1 VALAIELARWF
12 AEPLWSRGYV
22 EVAAGLTAFLGH
34 LFPIYLG
41 FRGGKGV
48 ATGAGAVVVL
58 VPIPAL
64 FAFGVWTVI
73 LCATRLMSLASI
85 LAVVVL
91 CAAHMRMPW
100 AWDWLEPRTWFCVVA
115 GVLVIVKHHANIE
128 RLLSGTE
135 NQLKENSLM
144 QQLTKSLHVLALG
157 LWFGSA
163 VFFLFVALSLL
174 ASFEKAALRD
184 PREPWFPQATLLL
197 DKRGDVEGMKEQG
210 SRAFGFVITPMF
222 GPYFMLQGVCG
233 FVALGTALAWL
244 KYGSPVH
251 RWRVNILIVA
261 IAFVLVGWWLERKVN
276 ALRDPRNQAM
286 EVYLQ
291 DRTNAD
297 KVEAKDLARGEF
309 GLWHTFSLF
318 ANFAVILCVTAAMA
332 MAGNLG
338 ETSTKET
345 ARNQTE

>member
-1 VALAIELARWF
+1 
-12 AEPLWSRGYV
+12 
-22 EVAAGLTAFLGH
+22 
-34 LFPIYLG
+34 
-41 FRGGKGV
+41 
-48 ATGAGAVVVL
+48 
-58 VPIPAL
+58 
-64 FAFGVWTVI
+64 
-73 LCATRLMSLASI
+73 
-85 LAVVVL
+85 
-91 CAAHMRMPW
+91 
-100 AWDWLEPRTWFCVVA
+100 
-115 GVLVIVKHHANIE
+115 
-128 RLLSGTE
+128 
-135 NQLKENSLM
+135 
-144 QQLTKSLHVLALG
+144 
-157 LWFGSA
+157 
-163 VFFLFVALSLL
+163 
-174 ASFEKAALRD
+174 
-184 PREPWFPQATLLL
+184 
-197 DKRGDVEGMKEQG
+197 
-210 SRAFGFVITPMF
+210 MF